1 MSIIPVVRSSQIM
14 RSIAFYTEV
23 LDFRLVGV
31 WPEPADPAF
40 SILTRNGDELHLSS
54 HSGDGAYGQSITVLV
69 DEVDALFA
77 RFRARGLD
85 SAARPDSPIHQGPTD
100 QTWGTREFCVDDPD
114 GNKVCF
120 TRRP

>member
-1 MSIIPVVRSSQIM
+1 MPIIPVVRSSAIL

-54 HSGDGAYGQSITVLV
+54 HGGDGAYGQSITVLA
-69 DEVDALFA
+69 DEVDELFA
-77 RFRARGLD
+77 RFRERGLD
-85 SAARPDSPIHQGPTD
+85 GSHKPDSPIHQSPTD

-114 GNKVCF
+114 GNRISF
-120 TRRP
+120 TRR